1 MSDLTLWHGL
11 VIVIVLIL
19 AGIPIGRILRRM
31 GHRPW
36 WLVAFL
42 VPGVSLIAIWVLAF
56 VKWPAV
62 DRP

>member
-11 VIVIVLIL
+11 VIVIVLVL
-19 AGIPIGRILRRM
+19 AGIPIGRILHRT
-31 GHRPW
+31 GHSAW
-36 WLVAFL
+36 WLIAFL
-42 VPGVSLIAIWVLAF
+42 IPGISLIAIWVLAF